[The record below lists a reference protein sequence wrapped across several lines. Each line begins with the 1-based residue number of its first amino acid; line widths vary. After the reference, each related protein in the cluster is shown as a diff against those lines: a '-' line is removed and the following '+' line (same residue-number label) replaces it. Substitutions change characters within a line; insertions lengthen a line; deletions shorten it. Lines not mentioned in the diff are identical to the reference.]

1 MKIGVLTTTLT
12 GGAGIAAFR
21 SWEALNGEGVH
32 AELLGPGLG
41 NKKFSSKVLT
51 ALQATLVQNSS
62 DLITT
67 FSLNKLEQFELDR
80 FDIIHLHAFYNLI
93 SVSSL
98 LELTN
103 SKPIFITMH
112 DQRILTG
119 GCHYSDTCLGYLNQC
134 NNCPKVSPVFQN
146 SVRAEKT
153 NTRMLLETRNIHLVS
168 PSKWLADMAL
178 TVMNGGLANPVSI
191 IPNPV
196 PDQAFLDV
204 KSLRSFLQLGD
215 RFVIGFISMIPENR
229 NKGLFLLL
237 EAISNLD
244 LEVRSKVILLLVGG
258 EKIPKI
264 PAGIEFRHVDRK
276 TFRSIPNIYPV
287 IDLLA
292 VPSLQDNSP
301 NVIAE
306 ALCNGV
312 RIIGSKSGGI
322 PEMLERFSQPSLDV
336 RDVEKFRDAITE
348 SVLNYTITSNFMSS
362 ARDFFAYQNYSRT
375 MINKY
380 SQALML

>member
-67 FSLNKLEQFELDR
+67 CSLNKLEQFELDR

-146 SVRAEKT
+146 SV
-153 NTRMLLETRNIHLVS
+153 
-168 PSKWLADMAL
+168 
-178 TVMNGGLANPVSI
+178 ANPVSI

-312 RIIGSKSGGI
+312 RIIGSRCGGI

-336 RDVEKFRDAITE
+336 RDIEKFRDAITE

-362 ARDFFAYQNYSRT
+362 AREFFAYQNYSRT